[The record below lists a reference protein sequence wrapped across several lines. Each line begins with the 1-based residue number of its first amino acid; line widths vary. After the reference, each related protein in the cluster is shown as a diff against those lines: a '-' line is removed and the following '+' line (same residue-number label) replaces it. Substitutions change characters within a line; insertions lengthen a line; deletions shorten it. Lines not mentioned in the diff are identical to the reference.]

1 LRIFATK
8 VFARLARGERLDDM
22 RLCEAIARAER
33 GLIDAELGGHL
44 IKQRVAR
51 PGGGRSGGYRTVIA
65 YQASQRSVF
74 LYGFAKNERDNI
86 DDRELDDL
94 KKLARLYLTYS
105 DTQIAVALESAEL
118 KEVVWDERKKE

>member
-1 LRIFATK
+1 
-8 VFARLARGERLDDM
+8 M
-22 RLCEAIARAER
+22 PSW
-33 GLIDAELGGHL
+33 GHL

-65 YQASQRSVF
+65 YRASQRSVF

-86 DDRELDDL
+86 DDRELNDL
-94 KKLARLYLTYS
+94 KKLARLYLAHS

-118 KEVVWDERKKE
+118 KEVVWDECKKE